1 MNCERRKMNSKE
13 SAIGYI
19 SKSFG
24 NDFIPANLRITENRI
39 WYSGVIGKQLYAI
52 LILVK

>member
-1 MNCERRKMNSKE
+1 MYKERKIMSSQE
-13 SAIGYI
+13 SAISYI

-24 NDFIPANLRITENRI
+24 IYFIPANLRITENRI
-39 WYSGVIGKQLYAI
+39 WYSGVIGKELYSI